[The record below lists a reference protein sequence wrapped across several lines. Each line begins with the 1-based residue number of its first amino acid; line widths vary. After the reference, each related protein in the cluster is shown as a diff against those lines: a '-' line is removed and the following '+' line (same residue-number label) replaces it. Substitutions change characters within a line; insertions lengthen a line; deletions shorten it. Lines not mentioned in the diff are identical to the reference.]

1 MISFDEAM
9 PFCRTTSTW
18 ATNISTEDDS
28 RRQYVVQL
36 KRDVNCCEDK
46 YKLFVD
52 NEERE
57 NDLTDNPCSPLCC
70 KGGSY
75 QWQDHGHEFNLV
87 YNALS
92 LTGVVGKHRL
102 FIDDADCNTG
112 REFGEYFR
120 RRGYQF
126 IVFGFLI
133 LLAGVIW
140 ASVFRFLLKSSSV
153 SVVGYAFII
162 AGLVWMI
169 TGIIP
174 VLRYRNNKPSYS
186 QAPAVHYDAECPK
199 DEGVLD
205 L

>member
-1 MISFDEAM
+1 M

-18 ATNISTEDDS
+18 ATNISVGEEAV
-28 RRQYVVQL
+28 RKQYVVQL

-46 YKLFVD
+46 YKLFVE

-57 NDLTDNPCSPLCC
+57 NDLRDNPCSPLCC
-70 KGGSY
+70 SGGTY
-75 QWQDHGHEFNLV
+75 RWQEHGHEFKLV

-102 FIDDADCNTG
+102 FVDDIDCNTG
-112 REFGEYFR
+112 REFGEFFR

-126 IVFGFLI
+126 IAFGFLV
-133 LLAGVIW
+133 LLLGVIW
-140 ASVFRFLLKSSSV
+140 AAIFRFLVSSSRV
-153 SVVGYAFII
+153 SVIGYAFII
-162 AGLVWMI
+162 SGLFWMV
-169 TGIIP
+169 TGVIP
-174 VLRYRNNKPSYS
+174 VVRYRHLRPAYS
-186 QAPAVHYDAECPK
+186 PPPVVYDPENPK

>member
-1 MISFDEAM
+1 M

-18 ATNISTEDDS
+18 ATNLSLGEEG
-28 RRQYVVQL
+28 RKQYVVQL

-57 NDLTDNPCSPLCC
+57 NHLKDNPCSPLCC

-75 QWQDHGHEFNLV
+75 QWHEYGHDFKLV

-102 FIDDADCNTG
+102 FIDGVDCNTG
-112 REFGEYFR
+112 REFGEFFR

-126 IVFGFLI
+126 VVFGFLI
-133 LLAGVIW
+133 LLLGVIW
-140 ASVFRFLLKSSSV
+140 ASVFRFLLHSATV
-153 SVVGYAFII
+153 AIVGYAFII
-162 AGLVWMI
+162 SGLIWMI
-169 TGIIP
+169 TGFIP
-174 VLRYRNNKPSYS
+174 VIRYRNSTYS
-186 QAPAVHYDAECPK
+186 AAPLVHYDAESYPK

>member
-1 MISFDEAM
+1 M
-9 PFCRTTSTW
+9 PFCQITSTW
-18 ATNISTEDDS
+18 ATNISTEDEGCK
-28 RRQYVVQL
+28 QYVVQL

-75 QWQDHGHEFNLV
+75 RWQDHGHEFHLV

-126 IVFGFLI
+126 VVFGFLI

-140 ASVFRFLLKSSSV
+140 ASVFRFLLHSAPV
-153 SVVGYAFII
+153 SIVGYGFIG
-162 AGLVWMI
+162 AGLTWMI

-174 VLRYRNNKPSYS
+174 VIRYRNFRPAHS

>member
-1 MISFDEAM
+1 MLFYKSVNHGRSYFGRRGQILTKWCLSVEQ
-9 PFCRTTSTW
+9 RVRG
-18 ATNISTEDDS
+18 ATNISTEDEG

-36 KRDVNCCEDK
+36 KRDVNCCEDT
-46 YKLFVD
+46 YKVFVN

-75 QWQDHGHEFNLV
+75 RWHDHGHEFHLV

-102 FIDDADCNTG
+102 FVDDIDCNTG
-112 REFGEYFR
+112 REFGEFFR

-140 ASVFRFLLKSSSV
+140 ASVFRFLIHSTSV

-162 AGLVWMI
+162 GRFNMDDN
-169 TGIIP
+169 G
-174 VLRYRNNKPSYS
+174 SYPCA
-186 QAPAVHYDAECPK
+186 QI
-199 DEGVLD
+199 
-205 L
+205 

>member
-1 MISFDEAM
+1 M

-18 ATNISTEDDS
+18 ATNIATEDEG

-52 NEERE
+52 NEEKE

-102 FIDDADCNTG
+102 FIDDVDCNTG
-112 REFGEYFR
+112 REFGEFFR

-140 ASVFRFLLKSSSV
+140 ASIFRFIIHSSSV

-162 AGLVWMI
+162 AGLIWMI

-174 VLRYRNNKPSYS
+174 VLRYRNSRPAYS
-186 QAPAVHYDAECPK
+186 RPVHFDAEGPK

>member
-1 MISFDEAM
+1 M
-9 PFCRTTSTW
+9 PFCRTTSAW
-18 ATNISTEDDS
+18 ATNVSVGEDN
-28 RRQYVVQL
+28 RKQYVVQL

-46 YKLFVD
+46 YKLFID

-57 NDLTDNPCSPLCC
+57 NDLKDNPCSPLCC

-75 QWQDHGHEFNLV
+75 QWTDYGHEFRLV

-102 FIDDADCNTG
+102 FVDDIDCNTG

-126 IVFGFLI
+126 VAFGFLI
-133 LLAGVIW
+133 LLLGVVWSAI
-140 ASVFRFLLKSSSV
+140 FRFLLHYTEASF
-153 SVVGYAFII
+153 VGYGFIFG
-162 AGLVWMI
+162 GLFWMI
-169 TGIIP
+169 TGLIP
-174 VLRYRNNKPSYS
+174 IVRYRNSR
-186 QAPAVHYDAECPK
+186 PAYTRTPIVHYDPENPR
-199 DEGVLD
+199 DESALN

>member
-1 MISFDEAM
+1 M

-18 ATNISTEDDS
+18 ATNISSEDEG
-28 RRQYVVQL
+28 RKQYIVQL

-57 NDLTDNPCSPLCC
+57 HELTDNPCSPLCC

-75 QWQDHGHEFNLV
+75 RWQEHGHEFNLV

-102 FIDDADCNTG
+102 FVDDVDCNTG
-112 REFGEYFR
+112 REFGEFFR

-140 ASVFRFLLKSSSV
+140 ASVFRFLIHSASV

-162 AGLVWMI
+162 VGLVWMI
-169 TGIIP
+169 TGVIP
-174 VLRYRNNKPSYS
+174 VLRYRNSRGPYS
-186 QAPAVHYDAECPK
+186 QAPAVHYDPECPK